1 MILSSYPRSMCLD
14 IHLSD
19 LYLLQIGT
27 HSTKSQEREY
37 LVWNVNKIPLQINEH
52 TNNLELEASFIFS
65 YCQ

>member
-1 MILSSYPRSMCLD
+1 MHLD

-37 LVWNVNKIPLQINEH
+37 LVWNVNKSPLQLNEH
-52 TNNLELEASFIFS
+52 TNNLELEAAFIFS